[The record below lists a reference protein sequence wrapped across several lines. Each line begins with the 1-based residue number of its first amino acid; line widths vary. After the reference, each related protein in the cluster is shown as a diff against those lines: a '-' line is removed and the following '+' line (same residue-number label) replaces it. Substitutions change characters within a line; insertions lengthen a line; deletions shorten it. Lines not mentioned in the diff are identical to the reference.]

1 MAKVLVIVAP
11 PEPVGMIFDQPRARL
26 LASGRMHMAVRPVE
40 RTGGEPLHLLEHG
53 SRVWVREA
61 FRVVSEGLSTFT
73 IAYRAGG
80 ATRRVPLGD
89 DRSLAPTST
98 WRSSAAMPRWASRTV
113 LTVDRVERQRLLPLR
128 GTRWFGLDQDLAV
141 ECGFASVADFT
152 NAWDARYRR
161 HGLLHGSN
169 PEVYALWFSAKLLPD
184 WETP

>member
-1 MAKVLVIVAP
+1 MAKVLVNVAP
-11 PEPVGMIFDQPRARL
+11 PDPVGMIFDQPRARL

-40 RTGGEPLHLLEHG
+40 RTGGEALHLLEHG

-98 WRSSAAMPRWASRTV
+98 WRSSAAIPRWASRTV
-113 LTVDRVERQRLLPLR
+113 LTVDRVERQRLLPLH
-128 GTRWFGLDQDLAV
+128 V
-141 ECGFASVADFT
+141 EVAEWCGFASVADFT

-169 PEVYALWFSAKLLPD
+169 PEVYAIWFSAKLLPD